1 MSPTSVLA
9 APAGDPV
16 AVLTEIRTGQGEV
29 RVKLAAEADWK
40 APLPLL
46 SLRPGDQV
54 RATRNATSVLMFTGG
69 QGTVTVSAANSP
81 YTVQPPAAG
90 AGGRTPELVANLS
103 RFLMGKKKDLTY
115 VPLATRSVKQ
125 PPLLLSPREG
135 KLLGPPLL
143 EWGGSDRLRYTV
155 RVFSPQGKVWEG
167 IPTPD
172 GRSIIYRTGTLGTAD
187 IRIQSLAGDTTPR
200 GLVATPF
207 TEWAARPSPDGRWV
221 AYESDESGEFQ
232 VYVIPLS
239 GPGGRHQVS
248 TDGGSEPIW
257 SPDGTRIFYRRGTDR
272 FAATVTTAPDFTVV
286 RRDSLFSGDFGSWVG
301 HAGYDAAAGGQQ
313 LLLLRPVTDST
324 RTIVVHN
331 WGAELRARLAG
342 PAGQ

>member
-9 APAGDPV
+9 APAADPV

-155 RVFSPQGKVWEG
+155 RMFSLQGLVWEQANL
-167 IPTPD
+167 PRTPLPYPASAPPLAPGVPYRWELEAKD
-172 GRSIIYRTGTLGTAD
+172 FPIQQGQFTILPPAESTSIRENLAALQPVALPGYPKNTVILMRVGFLFEQGLYAEARKELQAALAVDPEEPSLHLMLGHVYERTGLTE
-187 IRIQSLAGDTTPR
+187 LA
-200 GLVATPF
+200 AEEF
-207 TEWAARPSPDGRWV
+207 
-221 AYESDESGEFQ
+221 DEAEF
-232 VYVIPLS
+232 L
-239 GPGGRHQVS
+239 
-248 TDGGSEPIW
+248 
-257 SPDGTRIFYRRGTDR
+257 
-272 FAATVTTAPDFTVV
+272 
-286 RRDSLFSGDFGSWVG
+286 
-301 HAGYDAAAGGQQ
+301 
-313 LLLLRPVTDST
+313 ST
-324 RTIVVHN
+324 RT
-331 WGAELRARLAG
+331 
-342 PAGQ
+342 P

>member
-1 MSPTSVLA
+1 MDARWWIILVALAVLSPTSVLA
-9 APAGDPV
+9 APAADPV

-155 RVFSPQGKVWEG
+155 RMFSLQGLVWEQANL
-167 IPTPD
+167 PRTPLPYPASAPPLAPGVPYRWELEAKD
-172 GRSIIYRTGTLGTAD
+172 FPIQQGQFTILPPAESTSIRENLAALQPVALPGYPKNTVILMRVGFLFEQGLYAEARKELQAALAVDPEEPSLHLMLGHVYERTGLTE
-187 IRIQSLAGDTTPR
+187 LA
-200 GLVATPF
+200 AEEF
-207 TEWAARPSPDGRWV
+207 
-221 AYESDESGEFQ
+221 DEAEF
-232 VYVIPLS
+232 L
-239 GPGGRHQVS
+239 
-248 TDGGSEPIW
+248 
-257 SPDGTRIFYRRGTDR
+257 
-272 FAATVTTAPDFTVV
+272 
-286 RRDSLFSGDFGSWVG
+286 
-301 HAGYDAAAGGQQ
+301 
-313 LLLLRPVTDST
+313 ST
-324 RTIVVHN
+324 RT
-331 WGAELRARLAG
+331 
-342 PAGQ
+342 P

>member
-1 MSPTSVLA
+1 MDARWWIILVALAVLSPTSVLA
-9 APAGDPV
+9 APAADPV
-16 AVLTEIRTGQGEV
+16 AVLTEIKAGQGEV

-155 RVFSPQGKVWEG
+155 RVFSLQGLVWEQANLPRAPLPYPASAPPLAPG
-167 IPTPD
+167 VPYRWELEAKDFPIQQGQFTILPPAEST
-172 GRSIIYRTGTLGTAD
+172 SIRENLAALQPVALPGYPKNTVILMRVGFLFEQGLYAEARKELQAALAVDPEEPSLHLMLGHVYERTGLTE
-187 IRIQSLAGDTTPR
+187 LA
-200 GLVATPF
+200 AEEF
-207 TEWAARPSPDGRWV
+207 
-221 AYESDESGEFQ
+221 DEAEF
-232 VYVIPLS
+232 L
-239 GPGGRHQVS
+239 
-248 TDGGSEPIW
+248 
-257 SPDGTRIFYRRGTDR
+257 
-272 FAATVTTAPDFTVV
+272 
-286 RRDSLFSGDFGSWVG
+286 
-301 HAGYDAAAGGQQ
+301 
-313 LLLLRPVTDST
+313 ST
-324 RTIVVHN
+324 RT
-331 WGAELRARLAG
+331 
-342 PAGQ
+342 P